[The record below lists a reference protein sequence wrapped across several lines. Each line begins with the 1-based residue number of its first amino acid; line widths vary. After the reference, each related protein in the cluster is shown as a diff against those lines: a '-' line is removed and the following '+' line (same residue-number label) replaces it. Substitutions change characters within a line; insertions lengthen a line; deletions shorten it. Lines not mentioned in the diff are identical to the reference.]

1 MHLENLKTPEE
12 IQEEKEITEMK
23 RQITNKKYILNNRLS
38 PDVVKKILSLTGEN
52 TDNANTEGAPAE
64 YLTEEQR
71 KMKKI

>member
-38 PDVVKKILSLTGEN
+38 PDVVNKILSLKGEA
-52 TDNANTEGAPAE
+52 TDNTNGGAPEE

>member
-1 MHLENLKTPEE
+1 
-12 IQEEKEITEMK
+12 MK

-38 PDVVKKILSLTGEN
+38 PDIVNKILSLKGEA
-52 TDNANTEGAPAE
+52 TDNTNGGAPVE